1 MVPNMDSDIE
11 RNVTVLQKNVTTVV
25 RTYVLM
31 NGHDIANVGRTSG
44 LR

>member
-1 MVPNMDSDIE
+1 MDTDIE

-25 RTYVLM
+25 HTYVLM
-31 NGHDIANVGRTSG
+31 NEHGIANVGRTAG